1 VKRFLAA
8 IALALCAAGCE
19 RRPDP
24 PSTPTPPGG
33 GETITGSERLGWD
46 QQASNAAELATFRYA
61 IFVDGNR
68 SEVAGVSC
76 GTTAAA
82 AGFPCSGRLPA
93 MSAGAHALQLAA
105 FVVRD
110 GQTFESDRS
119 GTLNVVV
126 SGATAAER
134 SAPTPVVGALI
145 KVAGATTFRTDRIV
159 QGLER
164 PTDLAIAPD
173 RRVFVAEASSRVSI
187 VSGRT
192 RRTALEPIPGT
203 TILALTLD
211 PQFARTRHVYVVR
224 ALVESTPAF
233 VRLLR
238 YREVGGTLGEEAT
251 LLDGVPA
258 SADQPAAAL
267 RFGPDGKLYAAFEG
281 NVLRLNA
288 DGSTPRDQPSGRPIF
303 AMGVRKPRGLDWDAD
318 GRLWIA
324 DRDGETRGERL
335 LGFAGRPEPGV
346 PHLTPAVSYPLPVP
360 LGASSLAFHPLGD
373 LLIGAEFA
381 AHVLRIRF
389 EPTDRLRVLGTER
402 LLEGNVDAVRAV
414 AAWSDGSVYL
424 GTNGSLVVLVRA
436 R

>member
-1 VKRFLAA
+1 VKRSLAA
-8 IALALCAAGCE
+8 IVVLLCAAGCE
-19 RRPDP
+19 KRPDP
-24 PSTPTPPGG
+24 PSMPAPPGG

-46 QQASNAAELATFRYA
+46 QQASNAAELGTFRYA

-68 SEVAGVSC
+68 SEVAGVLC

-82 AGFPCSGRLPA
+82 AGFPCSGGLPT
-93 MSAGAHALQLAA
+93 MSAGSHALQLTA
-105 FVVRD
+105 FFVRD

-119 GTLNVVV
+119 ATLNVVV
-126 SGATAAER
+126 SGATAER

-145 KVAGATTFRTDRIV
+145 KVAGVTTFRTDRIV

-192 RRTALEPIPGT
+192 ARTALEPMAGT

-211 PQFARTRHVYVVR
+211 PQFARTRYVYVVR
-224 ALVESTPAF
+224 ALVESTPAI
-233 VRLLR
+233 VRLMR
-238 YREVGGTLGEEAT
+238 YREVGGTLGEAAT

-258 SADQPAAAL
+258 SAEQPGAAL

-281 NVLRLNA
+281 QVLRLNA

-303 AMGVRKPRGLDWDAD
+303 AMGVTKPRGLDWDTD
-318 GRLWIA
+318 GRLWIV
-324 DRDGETRGERL
+324 DRNGETRGERL
-335 LGFAGRPEPGV
+335 LGFGSRPGPGV

-373 LLIGAEFA
+373 LLLGAEFA

-402 LLEGNVDAVRAV
+402 LLEGNVDAVRAM
-414 AAWSDGSVYL
+414 ASWSDGSVYL
-424 GTNGSLVVLVRA
+424 CTNGSLVVLVPA

>member
-1 VKRFLAA
+1 ML
-8 IALALCAAGCE
+8 ICASGCE
-19 RRPDP
+19 KRPSP
-24 PSTPTPPGG
+24 PSVPSPPGG
-33 GETITGSERLGWD
+33 GETIGGSERLGWD
-46 QQASNAAELATFRYA
+46 QQASNAAELETFRYA

-68 SEVAGVSC
+68 SEVAGVTC
-76 GTTAAA
+76 GTTAAT
-82 AGFPCSGRLPA
+82 AGFPCSGRLPPL
-93 MSAGAHALQLAA
+93 SAGAHALQLTA

-126 SGATAAER
+126 SGSTAAER

-145 KVAGATTFRTDRIV
+145 TVAGATTFRTERVV
-159 QGLER
+159 QGLDH

-192 RRTALEPIPGT
+192 ARTALEPIPGT

-211 PQFARTRHVYVVR
+211 PQFARTRHVYIVR
-224 ALVESTPAF
+224 ALVDSTPAI
-233 VRLLR
+233 VRLVR
-238 YREVGGTLGEEAT
+238 YREVGGALGEAAT

-258 SADQPAAAL
+258 SAEQPGAAL

-281 NVLRLNA
+281 SVLRLNA
-288 DGSTPRDQPSGRPIF
+288 DGTTPRDQQSGSPTF
-303 AMGVRKPRGLDWDAD
+303 AKGARKPRGLDWDTD

-324 DRDGETRGERL
+324 DRDGETHGERL
-335 LGFAGRPEPGV
+335 LGFSGRPGPGV
-346 PHLTPAVSYPLPVP
+346 PYLTPAVSYPLPVP
-360 LGASSLAFHPLGD
+360 LGPSALAFHPMGD
-373 LLIGAEFA
+373 LLIGAEVA

-389 EPTDRLRVLGTER
+389 EPSDRLRVLGTER
-402 LLEGNVDAVRAV
+402 LLEGDVDAVRAV
-414 AAWSDGSVYL
+414 AASSDGSVYL
-424 GTNGSLVVLVRA
+424 CTNGSLVVLVPA